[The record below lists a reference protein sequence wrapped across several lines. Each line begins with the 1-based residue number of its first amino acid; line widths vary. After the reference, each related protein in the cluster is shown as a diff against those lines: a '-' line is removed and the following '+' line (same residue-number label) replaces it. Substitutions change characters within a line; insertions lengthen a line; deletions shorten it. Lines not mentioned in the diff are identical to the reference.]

1 MAEMQVQGLSRGT
14 SVRPHGCKR
23 EAPRTNIG
31 MKETV
36 MDYLK
41 RAAKYAEDRGDEH
54 WFSDVYTRL
63 REHFNVHDSVWK
75 ALAFLYT
82 DEVAD
87 QLEAG

>member
-1 MAEMQVQGLSRGT
+1 
-14 SVRPHGCKR
+14 
-23 EAPRTNIG
+23 
-31 MKETV
+31 

-82 DEVAD
+82 DKVAD
-87 QLEAG
+87 QVEAG